1 MHDDDDDD
9 DTNNSMQ
16 KQKQKKKK
24 PELKRTHAAR
34 GELHAEMACNR
45 KSARNNLFW
54 LPAMDYFQS
63 GWLTLPGRVRFSFQF
78 QCQRRQSS
86 AAAGQRSP
94 QEQQQQHKLEH
105 KQEQEQERQ
114 RATIR
119 CKRRAVRWPASSA
132 EIESR
137 AHVELGL
144 FLV

>member
-9 DTNNSMQ
+9 DTNNSM
-16 KQKQKKKK
+16 QKQKKKK

-94 QEQQQQHKLEH
+94 QEQQQQHVSKSQSKSKKDREPQLDANGA
-105 KQEQEQERQ
+105 QFDGQQ
-114 RATIR
+114 
-119 CKRRAVRWPASSA
+119 VRPR
-132 EIESR
+132 SR
-137 AHVELGL
+137 VARTLNL
-144 FLV
+144 AYF